1 MESLHTKVGQCQ
13 VEMTHEVSRNITL
26 EDDNLGFVVFLEPSD
41 KIGQSILRVLVP
53 EVAKR
58 L

>member
-1 MESLHTKVGQCQ
+1 
-13 VEMTHEVSRNITL
+13 MTHEVSGNIAL

-41 KIGQSILRVLVP
+41 EISQSILRVLIP